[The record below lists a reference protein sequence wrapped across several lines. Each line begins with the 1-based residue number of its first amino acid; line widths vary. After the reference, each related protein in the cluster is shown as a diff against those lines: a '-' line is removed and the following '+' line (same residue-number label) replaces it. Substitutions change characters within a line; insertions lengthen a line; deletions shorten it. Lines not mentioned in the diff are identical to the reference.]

1 MAQVSQMGKK
11 SKPISTTGFVHEHEL
26 SEQPALSE
34 PQLQSSWRNSPHSTV
49 DPFSHC
55 RQAYSC
61 RDFRAVKIPK
71 IGRYHRKKES
81 GWASC
86 LLEEGYL
93 VMVCLSA
100 GSIVFTVEA
109 REKCL
114 STRRGLGVSKCIT
127 RQVIPYTWYL
137 CFRRKV
143 CTLRVCMETKLK
155 WQRLEAWG
163 GRQVVGGRNGH
174 HFVLLLRERY
184 WHRAAKHTDSREA
197 AAAGALAP

>member
-1 MAQVSQMGKK
+1 MVVGGGVCSPLPINSLWHLWQADSWGAMAQVSQMGKK
-11 SKPISTTGFVHEHEL
+11 SKPISTTCFVHEPEL

-49 DPFSHC
+49 DPFSRC

-86 LLEEGYL
+86 LLEEGHL

-100 GSIVFTVEA
+100 GSIVFTVNA
-109 REKCL
+109 REKC
-114 STRRGLGVSKCIT
+114 
-127 RQVIPYTWYL
+127 P
-137 CFRRKV
+137 
-143 CTLRVCMETKLK
+143 
-155 WQRLEAWG
+155 
-163 GRQVVGGRNGH
+163 H
-174 HFVLLLRERY
+174 HC
-184 WHRAAKHTDSREA
+184 
-197 AAAGALAP
+197 GP